1 MMLSVLLA
9 AYCATE
15 HCEYI
20 TEQMASILPQLGEF
34 DELLVS
40 DDSPEGCTAV
50 KEAVG
55 AFDDPRIRYIEG
67 PKQGSTIKNVEFLL
81 GEARGKILVL
91 SDQDDVWLPG
101 KLVRVREHLPL
112 GEPAV
117 LLHDAKVTDAQLQI
131 TEESLFAQ
139 RGVVPGFLRNFIKNG
154 YTGCCMALT
163 KELLPYILP
172 FPEGLPMHDQW
183 IGLRGE
189 KCARV
194 ILLREQLIIYRRH
207 AGAQTGQATAGIG
220 QKIKWRW
227 GMAKALLTRN
237 RSK

>member
-1 MMLSVLLA
+1 MVSVLLA
-9 AYCATE
+9 AYCNTE

-20 TEQMASILPQLGEF
+20 AEQMASIRPQLGEF

-40 DDSPEGCTAV
+40 DDSPEGCVAV

-55 AFDDPRIRYIEG
+55 TFDDPRIRYIEG
-67 PKQGSTIKNVEFLL
+67 PARGSTVWNIEFLL
-81 GEARGKILVL
+81 QEARGELLVL

-101 KLVRVREHLPL
+101 KLARVREHLPA

-117 LLHDAKVTDAQLQI
+117 LLHDAKVTDEQLHV
-131 TEESLFAQ
+131 THESLFAQ
-139 RGVVPGFLRNFIKNG
+139 RGVAPGFWRNFIKNG

-172 FPEGLPMHDQW
+172 FPEGIPMHDQW

-189 KCARV
+189 RVARV
-194 ILLREQLIIYRRH
+194 IFLREALILHRRH
-207 AGAQTGQATAGIG
+207 AGAQTGQAATGLG
-220 QKIKWRW
+220 QKIRWRV
-227 GMAKALLTRN
+227 GMAKALLR
-237 RSK
+237 RR